1 MYRRYPW
8 KALLE
13 KYFQEQHSV
22 LVIVIDYLNRQ
33 KKRMCIGYS
42 ATVNIHTQLDAY
54 QLQNIDSMINEYFSI
69 FDLKSAYHK
78 IGIKDSDKP
87 FTAFEANNKLY
98 QFTHILFGV
107 SNGVASFQSSWQ
119 NVWRTT
125 IGRCLSIH
133 WQHNNFSE
141 NKAGTWII
149 CFKISRNDYKKK
161 TDLEWIKICIFFI
174 MH

>member
-1 MYRRYPW
+1 
-8 KALLE
+8 
-13 KYFQEQHSV
+13 
-22 LVIVIDYLNRQ
+22 
-33 KKRMCIGYS
+33 MCIGYS

-107 SNGVASFQSSWQ
+107 SNGVASFQSS
-119 NVWRTT
+119 
-125 IGRCLSIH
+125 
-133 WQHNNFSE
+133 
-141 NKAGTWII
+141 
-149 CFKISRNDYKKK
+149 
-161 TDLEWIKICIFFI
+161 
-174 MH
+174 